1 MYSKL
6 PDLHRQLRNLITEDN
21 HIQNKYIDAD
31 GKNKWNCICSA
42 MDWLYVGIENYCE
55 ALKNISPSHD
65 YSECMAFFQYISCI
79 SITWESI
86 QQLHRVFVDD
96 GKIPFHKERKCFVKR
111 KYPELDDNEYFEE
124 IRACFGEHSTNLHK
138 RGISDKRFAS
148 FSRVDIANDGTI
160 CMRVYIYSNNQDVE
174 METIEIPIHELHDF
188 FVRRVLYITDIID
201 KVELIKLEWTQS
213 WKSKEIEFYD
223 DWEARLNNLM
233 SENDLR
239 NGSDFYKE
247 MLILIRNFLHTEF
260 KCKENED
267 KVSNYRKSVFQALDY
282 IQENLQNMSYEHDE
296 KISEILDPIYRPDD
310 GIFNYHFSKLRECV
324 FESSRYLF
332 DIEIIT
338 NCLNKYVTFEFNTI
352 REFYWLV
359 VIALNLAQAD
369 YKHIADEKRTDDTL
383 HGFIAFPEIM
393 EDN

>member
-1 MYSKL
+1 
-6 PDLHRQLRNLITEDN
+6 
-21 HIQNKYIDAD
+21 
-31 GKNKWNCICSA
+31 
-42 MDWLYVGIENYCE
+42 
-55 ALKNISPSHD
+55 
-65 YSECMAFFQYISCI
+65 
-79 SITWESI
+79 
-86 QQLHRVFVDD
+86 
-96 GKIPFHKERKCFVKR
+96 
-111 KYPELDDNEYFEE
+111 
-124 IRACFGEHSTNLHK
+124 
-138 RGISDKRFAS
+138 
-148 FSRVDIANDGTI
+148 
-160 CMRVYIYSNNQDVE
+160 MRVYIYSNNQDVE

-393 EDN
+393 EDD